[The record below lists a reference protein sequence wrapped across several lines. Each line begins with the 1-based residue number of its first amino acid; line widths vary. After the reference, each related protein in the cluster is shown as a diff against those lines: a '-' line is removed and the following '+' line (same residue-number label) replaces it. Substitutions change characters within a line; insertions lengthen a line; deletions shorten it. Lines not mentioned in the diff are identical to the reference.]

1 MYRSPLLVA
10 AVAAL
15 AGCQTY
21 EPAPVD
27 LRAHARAF
35 AARLQPSSP
44 PPPAAAGAEW
54 DLTDGI
60 DPSEGRL
67 LALAFHPECRLAR
80 ARAGITAAVAAHAGR
95 LPDPDLGAGLERILE
110 TVPHPWLVAADLGFT
125 VPLSGRL
132 GAMADLANAR
142 NATAIAD
149 VLAVERDVAT
159 NTALAFAR
167 WRAADAR
174 ARRLRD
180 LVERL
185 RELEAIAARLAQA
198 HEITNAGARPF
209 SLERI
214 QRDAELVRA
223 NADVAAAVLQLKHVT
238 GLHPDAP
245 VSFVAGDAPPLLT
258 GDPAERRE
266 QLFAAPRLLR
276 LQREH
281 DAAERSLALAVAQQ
295 WPDLVLRPGFREE
308 DAQPRVTLGFTLP
321 LPLFSGAAAA
331 IATARAE
338 RDAAAEAL
346 RCGFET
352 MLHEL
357 ATAEI
362 RLQAATANRETVD
375 ADLVPLAEQ
384 QLDECRRLAELGQLE
399 PLLILDAIVRDHAA
413 KTQAIDARR
422 EVDEATIQLG
432 SFAADS
438 TLPTTTTDPRTG
450 R

>member
-1 MYRSPLLVA
+1 MSRSPLFVA

-21 EPAPVD
+21 EPAAVD

-35 AARLQPSSP
+35 AARLQP
-44 PPPAAAGAEW
+44 PPPAPAATAGVAW
-54 DLTDGI
+54 DLSDGI
-60 DPSEGRL
+60 DPREGRL
-67 LALAFHPECRLAR
+67 LALAFHPDCRLAR

-95 LPDPDLGAGLERILE
+95 LPDPDLGVGLEHVLE

-132 GAMADLANAR
+132 GATADLANAR
-142 NATAIAD
+142 NAAAIAE
-149 VLAVERDVAT
+149 VLVVEREVAT
-159 NTALAFAR
+159 NAALAFVR

-174 ARRLRD
+174 TRRLHD

-198 HEITNAGARPF
+198 REITNAGARPF

-214 QRDAELVRA
+214 QRDAELARA
-223 NADVAAAVLQLKHVT
+223 DAELATAVLQLKHVT

-245 VSFVAGDAPPLLT
+245 VSFVAGEVPPLPT

-266 QLFAAPRLLR
+266 QLFAAPRLSR

-281 DAAERSLALAVAQQ
+281 DATERSLALAIAQQ

-308 DAQPRVTLGFTLP
+308 DAEPGVTLGFTLP

-357 ATAEI
+357 AIAEV
-362 RLQAATANRETVD
+362 RLQAATANRATID
-375 ADLVPLAEQ
+375 GDLVPLAEQ

-413 KTQAIDARR
+413 RTQAIDARR
-422 EVDEATIQLG
+422 EVDEATIQLD
-432 SFAADS
+432 SFGADT
-438 TLPTTTTDPRTG
+438 TLPTATTDPRTG